1 MTTGS
6 MDPARVVAGVLVVAL
21 AGVTLALPGV
31 VLRYVEG
38 HEVDER
44 VARVGASVTLFVGL
58 SLVVGL

>member
-1 MTTGS
+1 MG
-6 MDPARVVAGVLVVAL
+6 PARVVAGLLVVVL

-44 VARVGASVTLFVGL
+44 VARVGAAVTLFVGL
-58 SLVVGL
+58 SLVFGL